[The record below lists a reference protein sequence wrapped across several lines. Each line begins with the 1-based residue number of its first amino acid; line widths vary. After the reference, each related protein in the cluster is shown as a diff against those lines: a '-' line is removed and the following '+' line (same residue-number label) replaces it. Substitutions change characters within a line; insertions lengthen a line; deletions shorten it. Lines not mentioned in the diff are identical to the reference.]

1 MFALAAAATV
11 DEMRGT
17 SWLGEALAELG
28 IGAIVGTAIG
38 FAGGWLL
45 RWARDP
51 GWVAEN
57 FAGIAVLALAL
68 LAYTAV
74 LRVHGNGF
82 VAAFYA
88 GLAFGASAGRR
99 GPTELVFLEQL
110 TSLLVWLAF
119 GALVIPVV
127 ANAVDLVVALY
138 AILSLTLLRMVPVAL
153 ACIGAG
159 LDRNTVVFVGWFG
172 PRGLASLVFA
182 LLALEQLGTAA
193 YRAVTIIGGTVL
205 LSVVAHGLKA
215 APLATGYGSAAQ
227 RKGAGAP
234 GPGDVPATP

>member
-28 IGAIVGTAIG
+28 IGALVGTAIG
-38 FAGGWLL
+38 FPGGWLL

-51 GWVAEN
+51 GWVAED

-127 ANAVDLVVALY
+127 ADAVDLVVALY
-138 AILSLTLLRMVPVAL
+138 AILSLTLLRMCPSPWPASVPASTATPWSSSGGSARGGSPRSSSHCSL
-153 ACIGAG
+153 WNNSGPPP
-159 LDRNTVVFVGWFG
+159 TVQS
-172 PRGLASLVFA
+172 RS
-182 LLALEQLGTAA
+182 
-193 YRAVTIIGGTVL
+193 
-205 LSVVAHGLKA
+205 SA
-215 APLATGYGSAAQ
+215 APCS
-227 RKGAGAP
+227 
-234 GPGDVPATP
+234 

>member
-127 ANAVDLVVALY
+127 ADAVDLVVALY

-172 PRGLASLVFA
+172 PRGARLARLRTARS
-182 LLALEQLGTAA
+182 GTTRDRRLPCSHDHRRH
-193 YRAVTIIGGTVL
+193 RAPERRRARPH
-205 LSVVAHGLKA
+205 SR
-215 APLATGYGSAAQ
+215 SAGDRI
-227 RKGAGAP
+227 RKR
-234 GPGDVPATP
+234 GP